1 VPAASGIQPWRQ
13 ADGPLA
19 LQEHR
24 IMRNHFGTRVSSN
37 ISGDKGSAD
46 LLAQLSEARL
56 ATAAMTWI
64 IGLAGLGVVVF
75 GMALV

>member
-1 VPAASGIQPWRQ
+1 
-13 ADGPLA
+13 
-19 LQEHR
+19 
-24 IMRNHFGTRVSSN
+24 MRNHFGTRVSSN